1 MVSPLEIVKR
11 RLSISTHRICTLPVL
26 TLVLHSR
33 CNCRCIMCD
42 IWKAG
47 GDGSELKVEHLR
59 PHLAALE
66 RLGVHRVV
74 LSGGEPLLHPDLWT
88 LCELLR
94 AHGVSVIT
102 LLSTGRT
109 LRQHREAVVR
119 WCDDVIVS
127 LDGSPRVHD
136 SIRNVPGAYERLAEG
151 ISALKALDPYFRMT
165 GRCTLQR
172 ANYADLSGIVQTAHH
187 LGLGQISFMAAD
199 VSTRAF
205 NRPTPWESERRA
217 QVALTPDEVQELRRL
232 VEELIVEEAG
242 DLASGFIAESPD
254 KLRRLVHYF
263 AALNGDGA
271 FPPPVCNAPWVS
283 AVIEADG
290 SVRPCFFHPVLG
302 NIHERSLDQILNA
315 PEAIAFR
322 RSLDV
327 ARDATCR
334 KCVCTLHLGRVGL

>member
-1 MVSPLEIVKR
+1 M
-11 RLSISTHRICTLPVL
+11 
-26 TLVLHSR
+26 
-33 CNCRCIMCD
+33 
-42 IWKAG
+42 
-47 GDGSELKVEHLR
+47 
-59 PHLAALE
+59 
-66 RLGVHRVV
+66 V

-102 LLSTGRT
+102 LLSTGLT
-109 LRQHREAVVR
+109 LRQHREAIVT

-136 SIRNVPGAYERLAEG
+136 RIRNLPGAYERLAEG
-151 ISALKALDPYFRMT
+151 ISALKALDPRFRVT

-172 ANYADLSGIVQTAHH
+172 ANYTDLPGIVQTAHR
-187 LGLGQISFMAAD
+187 LGLDQISFMAAD

-205 NRPTPWESERRA
+205 NRRTLWESERRA
-217 QVALTPDEVQELRRL
+217 QVALTPDEVRGLRRL

-242 DLASGFIAESPD
+242 DLASGFIAESPE
-254 KLRRLVHYF
+254 KLRRLVRYF
-263 AALNGDGA
+263 AALNEEGD
-271 FPPPVCNAPWVS
+271 FPAPVCNAPWVS

-302 NIHERSLDQILNA
+302 NIHEGSLDQILNA
-315 PEAIAFR
+315 PRAIAFR
-322 RSLDV
+322 RTLDV

-334 KCVCTLHLGRVGL
+334 RCVCTLHLGHVGR